1 MENIKNIKFY
11 DIANKLSTVVMLN
24 RSMLDNRW
32 KVSKEIVEAKFKEC
46 GRADATRTE
55 ILTECYKAFTRACAD
70 IVIERLE
77 KNKLAVFS
85 TENRLQVVDTLATCP
100 LTLLATEA
108 MIYEVLKAANLELME
123 DMKNG

>member
-1 MENIKNIKFY
+1 MENKNIKFY
-11 DIANKLSTVVMLN
+11 DIADKLSTGVMLN
-24 RSMLDNRW
+24 RSLLDNRW
-32 KVSKEIVEAKFKEC
+32 KEAKKIVEAKFKEC
-46 GRADATRTE
+46 GRSDAPRSE

-85 TENRLQVVDTLATCP
+85 TENRLQVIDTLATCP

-108 MIYEVLKAANLELME
+108 MISEVFKAANEELLE
-123 DMKNG
+123 DMENG